1 MPKRIRRDSKPEPV
15 DMTLNKL
22 DQRVVQ
28 AEKQLEIMEDVRAHA
43 ESVRDLYA
51 AVSEGDW
58 RFHSPSLSKVIDLPI
73 TIRNEINSLLLE
85 YVDGQLKP

>member
-1 MPKRIRRDSKPEPV
+1 
-15 DMTLNKL
+15 MTLEKL
-22 DQRVVQ
+22 EERVVQ
-28 AEKQLEIMEDVRAHA
+28 AEKQLEIMENVRTHAEDVR
-43 ESVRDLYA
+43 DIYA

-58 RFHSPSLSKVIDLPI
+58 RFHAPSLSKVIDLPI